1 MYTVQNMYSNKI
13 NSLDLFRGIAGYGVA
28 ISHFY
33 YYFLDLNFFQFLSIF
48 FVEFFFVLSGFV
60 LYPQLLRVYNDK
72 NNLKIFYIR
81 RWLRTIPPY
90 LLALLTYSIFF
101 LKFDSD
107 LIKYLFFSQ
116 NLIENFINFDY
127 FTIAWSLSVEEF
139 FYLLFPL
146 FLIFFNKIEFI
157 KILTLFISLVY
168 LLKIVKLFFLG
179 GSEEFY
185 RIGTFLRLDA
195 IAFGVMARIFLN
207 KILYLK
213 INIFFLIISSLF
225 MYFFY
230 LNIKELNELLN
241 FLFILLIQIYSIN
254 VLLIFIT
261 LDRYIKSKFLI
272 NIFSILSK
280 QTYSVYLFHF
290 VVILMFKK
298 YLNLIGTDLILLK
311 YLFVLFVFSTA
322 FYYLFEKDINNKRPN
337 YKKL

>member
-1 MYTVQNMYSNKI
+1 MYSNKI
-13 NSLDLFRGIAGYGVA
+13 NSLDLFRGVAGYGVA

-33 YYFLDLNFFQFLSIF
+33 YYFLDLNLFQFLSIF

-60 LYPQLLRVYNDK
+60 LYPQLLKVYNNK

-107 LIKYLFFSQ
+107 TIKYLFFSQ

-146 FLIFFNKIEFI
+146 FLIYFHKHEFF
-157 KILTLFISLVY
+157 KILIIFIFFVY
-168 LLKIVKLFFLG
+168 FLKIIKLFFLG
-179 GSEEFY
+179 SSEEFY

-195 IAFGVMARIFLN
+195 IAFGVMARIFLE
-207 KILYLK
+207 KILYLR
-213 INIFFLIISSLF
+213 INIILLILTSIF
-225 MYFFY
+225 VYIFY
-230 LNIKELNELLN
+230 LNIKDLNE
-241 FLFILLIQIYSIN
+241 FLSFFFVILVQIYSVNI
-254 VLLIFIT
+254 LLIFIS
-261 LDRYIKSKFLI
+261 LNRYVKSESLI
-272 NIFSILSK
+272 SFFSIISK
-280 QTYSVYLFHF
+280 QTYSIYLFHI

-298 YLNLIGTDLILLK
+298 YLSLIGTDLILLK
-311 YLFVLFVFSTA
+311 YIFVLFFFSTI
-322 FYYLFEKDINNKRPN
+322 FYYLFEKDINDRRPD
-337 YKKL
+337 YKDL